1 MKQQFLYRTEM
12 HICSHYNYLIDI
24 NTKNLSLTEKLNPN
38 LKFFVIKSFSEE
50 DVHKSIKYGVWS
62 SSKIGNII
70 LNNAFKD
77 SHEKGG
83 EVYLFFSCNGN
94 GKYLGIAR
102 MKTLCDLNKSFE
114 LWTLDGK

>member
-1 MKQQFLYRTEM
+1 MKQKFLYRTEM
-12 HICSHYNYLIDI
+12 YICFHYNYLIDI
-24 NTKNLSLTEKLNPN
+24 NTKNSSLTEKLNPN

-50 DVHKSIKYGVWS
+50 DVLKSIKYGVWS

-83 EVYLFFSCNGN
+83 EVYLFFSCNDN

>member
-1 MKQQFLYRTEM
+1 M

-62 SSKIGNII
+62 SSKNGNIT
-70 LNNAFKD
+70 LTNSFKLTK
-77 SHEKGG
+77 EKGG
-83 EVYLFFSCNGN
+83 EVYLFFSSNGN

>member
-1 MKQQFLYRTEM
+1 M

-24 NTKNLSLTEKLNPN
+24 NTKNSSLTEKLNPN
-38 LKFFVIKSFSEE
+38 SKFFVIKSFSEE

-62 SSKIGNII
+62 SSKNGNII

-94 GKYLGIAR
+94 GEYLGMAN
-102 MKTLCDLNKSFE
+102 MKTLCDLNRSFE
-114 LWTLDGK
+114 L